1 MNTSKVKTKTKKKIN
16 YKPKTDKQFSITKF
30 DLKIF
35 DEEKQ
40 EKKTRKWE
48 QNNQVMEQEGGHTMC
63 CCYCFIR
70 LGKINNRN

>member
-30 DLKIF
+30 DLKILMRRSR
-35 DEEKQ
+35 
-40 EKKTRKWE
+40 KKNKKWE

>member
-40 EKKTRKWE
+40 EKKNKNGNKTTK
-48 QNNQVMEQEGGHTMC
+48 
-63 CCYCFIR
+63 
-70 LGKINNRN
+70 